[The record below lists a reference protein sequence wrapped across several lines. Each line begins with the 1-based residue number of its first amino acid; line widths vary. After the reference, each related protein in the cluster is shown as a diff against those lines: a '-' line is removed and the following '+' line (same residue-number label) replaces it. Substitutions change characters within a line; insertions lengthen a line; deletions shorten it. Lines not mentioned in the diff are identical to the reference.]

1 MVEGAEHW
9 RPKQRPLWRL
19 EGIGPL
25 ASLRGTDSPAVSEK
39 RASEERVVGMETE
52 KWKPELLVNPVKQ
65 SGFEGLQISHHYMCI
80 PPAFLLEDYMKG

>member
-1 MVEGAEHW
+1 M
-9 RPKQRPLWRL
+9 
-19 EGIGPL
+19 

-39 RASEERVVGMETE
+39 RASEERVAGMETE